1 MSPVA
6 PRQYELIYIV
16 TPDASDQDVAGVH
29 AEVESIVARFNGQI
43 ENTEH
48 WGKRRLAYVI
58 GDHKE
63 GTYVLELIRGSGDLV
78 KELDRRLRVSDHVLR
93 HLVVRVDEESRVA
106 ERRTADRKEWRERR
120 RSRRGLTG
128 DGQASEP
135 SLADESA
142 QQAAEAAKESS

>member
-1 MSPVA
+1 MSPEGVPCHQSHHA
-6 PRQYELIYIV
+6 STKLIYIV

-78 KELDRRLRVSDHVLR
+78 KEARSPASRIRSCPPPPRGTRR
-93 HLVVRVDEESRVA
+93 
-106 ERRTADRKEWRERR
+106 
-120 RSRRGLTG
+120 
-128 DGQASEP
+128 
-135 SLADESA
+135 
-142 QQAAEAAKESS
+142 